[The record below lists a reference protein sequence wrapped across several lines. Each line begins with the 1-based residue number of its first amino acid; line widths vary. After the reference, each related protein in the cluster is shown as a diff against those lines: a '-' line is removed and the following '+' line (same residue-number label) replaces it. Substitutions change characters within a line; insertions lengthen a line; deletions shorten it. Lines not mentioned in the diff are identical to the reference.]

1 MKKIKLLSVL
11 MVLLSVT
18 VGISSCENLFKKDIP
33 ENNIS
38 GYYASSTRSS
48 KFNGK
53 NYSIRSVYN
62 FVSHS
67 EVVYYSMVANGR
79 LWNTSSTGDR
89 SAAFP
94 EHSGWYYQTGTEKTY
109 SYTRI
114 EDKVYITNKGVIFDV
129 VDDGDGLVPE
139 SSGYSEGYF
148 KW

>member
-1 MKKIKLLSVL
+1 MKKIKFLSVL
-11 MVLLSVT
+11 MLLLSVA
-18 VGISSCENLFKKDIP
+18 VGISSCEEITG
-33 ENNIS
+33 NNVS

-62 FVSHS
+62 FISDN

-79 LWNTSSTGDR
+79 MWNTSYTGDR
-89 SAAFP
+89 STAFP
-94 EHSGWYYQTGTEKTY
+94 EHGGWYYQTGTAKTY
-109 SYTRI
+109 TYTKI
-114 EDKVYITNKGVIFDV
+114 DDKVYITNKGVILDV

-139 SSGYSEGYF
+139 GSSYSEGYF